1 MLFDLILLLHSQ
13 NSYSGEFEIAG
24 GKACTPSTSGMQGSL
39 TWLHQSHVSFS
50 PLRSLAPSWRIQ
62 MFRNGE
68 MSMVWM
74 DVQSPFCVWRVHRSC
89 ENGGF
94 PSVQT
99 KGSVEG
105 EIAVIH
111 ALGRI
116 FLHGLRKRVQQ
127 APACR
132 LPELFM

>member
-1 MLFDLILLLHSQ
+1 
-13 NSYSGEFEIAG
+13 
-24 GKACTPSTSGMQGSL
+24 
-39 TWLHQSHVSFS
+39 
-50 PLRSLAPSWRIQ
+50 
-62 MFRNGE
+62 
-68 MSMVWM
+68 MVWM
-74 DVQSPFCVWRVHRSC
+74 DVQSPFCVWRVHKSC

-116 FLHGLRKRVQQ
+116 FLHGLRKRVHD
-127 APACR
+127 PSLLRGCDGR
-132 LPELFM
+132 IVLSESRGESIR